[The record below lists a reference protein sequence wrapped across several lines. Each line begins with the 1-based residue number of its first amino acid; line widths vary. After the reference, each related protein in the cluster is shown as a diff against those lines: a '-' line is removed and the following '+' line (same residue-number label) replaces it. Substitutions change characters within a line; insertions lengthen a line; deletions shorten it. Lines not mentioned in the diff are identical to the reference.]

1 MKKAF
6 IKHLIYIVL
15 LFCFGI
21 NDNAFADKIEDVYK
35 DLSVLEKSTK
45 ISRRSYV
52 ITADKFFKLYSLNPS
67 GKLADEALL
76 GTARTYR
83 RSYERFRIQED
94 LDKSLRYYR
103 TLQGSFNSR
112 AARDAYLESAD
123 VFLSKRDTTS
133 AKYNLNKLIQKYPT
147 SPQAKKARTK
157 LAALEKQTGNTGFKP
172 SVEKPAPVVINQQQN
187 IAQNN
192 IQRVQSPPPTV
203 KKESVKTVSSGVQGV
218 SSQEIVDI
226 KGLRYFS
233 DKDYTRVVIDISN
246 NAQFESHWLKEDP
259 AIKKPPRLMI
269 DITNSNLENS
279 VKREVS
285 IKDGLLSA
293 VRLGYHPKEKITR
306 VVLDSQNVKDFTV
319 FQMSNPSRIVIDVF
333 SSERNKSTT
342 AVASNITTN
351 RKEKEMPAANNR
363 QIPKDITLGAALGL
377 KIKTIVIDAGH
388 GGKDPGAVYSN
399 MKEKDIVLD
408 IARHVRNYLKQDP
421 SLKIYMTRDK
431 DVFIP
436 LEERT
441 AIANKLKADIFISIH
456 ANAAKN
462 RKAAGIETFVF
473 NVTNDRAALE
483 VAALENQSTTKSISD
498 LQGILKDILKYSKL
512 EESLSLAG
520 SVQQKTVAA
529 TGVPKHQN
537 LGVKQAPFWV
547 LVGATMPSILV
558 ETGFLSNKQEAE
570 KLRQAGYR
578 KKVARGIY
586 EGVREYIKKYNG
598 Q

>member
-1 MKKAF
+1 MKRIFVKR
-6 IKHLIYIVL
+6 LIYSLL
-15 LFCFGI
+15 LFSFVI
-21 NDNAFADKIEDVYK
+21 NSNAFADKIEDIYN
-35 DLSVLEKSTK
+35 DLSVIEKSSK

-52 ITADKFFKLYSLNPS
+52 ITADKFFKLYSSNPS
-67 GKLADEALL
+67 GKRADEALL
-76 GTARTYR
+76 GAARTYR
-83 RSYERFRIQED
+83 RSYERYRIQED

-112 AARDAYLESAD
+112 ASRDAYIESAD
-123 VFLSKRDTTS
+123 IFLSKKDTAS
-133 AKYNLNKLIQKYPT
+133 AKYNLNKLIQKYPNST
-147 SPQAKKARTK
+147 QAKKAKTK
-157 LAALEKQTGNTGFKP
+157 LASLEKQTGNTGY
-172 SVEKPAPVVINQQQN
+172 KPATEKQTPIIINQETQVAKNNNQQ
-187 IAQNN
+187 
-192 IQRVQSPPPTV
+192 V
-203 KKESVKTVSSGVQGV
+203 KNTQIKNEEEKTVSSGVQGV
-218 SSQEIVDI
+218 SSSETVDV
-226 KGLRYFS
+226 KGVRYFS

-246 NAQFESHWLKEDP
+246 NTQFESHWLKEDVS
-259 AIKKPPRLMI
+259 IKKPPRLMV
-269 DITNSNLENS
+269 DINNTNLAKNIT
-279 VKREVS
+279 REIP
-285 IKDGLLSA
+285 IKDGLLSS
-293 VRLGYHPKEKITR
+293 VRLGYHPSEKRTR
-306 VVLDSQNVKDFTV
+306 IVLDSQNVKDFTV

-333 SSERNKSTT
+333 SSERSKKS
-342 AVASNITTN
+342 AVSVASSNQNN

-363 QIPKDITLGAALGL
+363 QITGDITLGAALGL
-377 KIKTIVIDAGH
+377 KIRTIVIDAGH

-399 MKEKDIVLD
+399 LKEKDIVLD
-408 IARHVRNYLKQDP
+408 IARQLRDYLKQDP

-462 RKAAGIETFVF
+462 RNAAGIETFVF

-520 SVQQKTVAA
+520 SVQRRTVAS
-529 TGVPKHQN
+529 TNLPKSQN

-570 KLRQAGYR
+570 KLRQPSYR
-578 KKVARGIY
+578 KKLAKGIY